1 MQHVKERKNTN
12 RIKKHNSH
20 NQHHKIKRQRIKKQA
35 ISEVDNKRMQHL
47 SRLKKLHTRKNTRDH
62 VRKVHRKRARK
73 MLDNGKTYTTAIP
86 QVSTK
91 EMKII
96 RQYADYISKV
106 ARVIAKEEGIEI
118 SQERLDE
125 DIQDMIDFQINL
137 IQVKIM
143 LLLHFA

>member
-1 MQHVKERKNTN
+1 
-12 RIKKHNSH
+12 
-20 NQHHKIKRQRIKKQA
+20 
-35 ISEVDNKRMQHL
+35 
-47 SRLKKLHTRKNTRDH
+47 
-62 VRKVHRKRARK
+62 